1 MLNFI
6 SNIENKLEFIA
17 KLIFIN
23 SRFLKMC
30 GSVGFIG
37 RMRGRE
43 WLG

>member
-6 SNIENKLEFIA
+6 SNIENKLEIIA

-37 RMRGRE
+37 RMRERE